1 LDARNFETT
10 ARWGWKESEMNRL
23 TTLRTVAAAALVVA
37 AAVVAPAQQTAPP
50 ATRPAAKPAALARAD
65 REFIQTVAKGE
76 MAEVA
81 LGELAGRQ
89 AKSDEVK
96 KFGRRMVDDHGKA
109 NQELTQ
115 RARDKSVELPK
126 EPDRT
131 QQGMHDRLSKLT
143 GEAFDRAY
151 VEEMVKDHRKDVKAF
166 EQEAGRA
173 KDPDLKAWI
182 DKTLPTL
189 REHLREIE
197 NISAKVLAKK

>member
-1 LDARNFETT
+1 
-10 ARWGWKESEMNRL
+10 MNRL

-65 REFIQTVAKGE
+65 REFIQTVAKGG

-109 NQELTQ
+109 NQELTAV
-115 RARDKSVELPK
+115 RFRLDAGGRLVAGSVNSLFK
-126 EPDRT
+126 
-131 QQGMHDRLSKLT
+131 G
-143 GEAFDRAY
+143 
-151 VEEMVKDHRKDVKAF
+151 
-166 EQEAGRA
+166 
-173 KDPDLKAWI
+173 
-182 DKTLPTL
+182 L
-189 REHLREIE
+189 RV
-197 NISAKVLAKK
+197 AAAQ